1 MPFLGGVQREISQWR
16 SVESVSL
23 RRKIFCVIQTDHVS
37 CVWIITLFKALYSS
51 SIANINDIRWAE
63 TWNCSICSILFLVG
77 LPFFILTPK
86 HSPFK
91 RGFFCN
97 DESIRY
103 PLKED
108 TISYQLLGGVMIPF
122 TLIVVSQEYSS
133 TTKASYLAFGQHVWL
148 FFSPHF
154 GSFSSDRMWRVPFCL
169 PVTRQEPVFG
179 DQVYFMSL
187 QSCGEL
193 RVWSCCQSVSDGH
206 SQILHWSFEAKLPGC
221 MQPSVGSYQL
231 QSWWIHRELHLQRGW
246 ISGGWSQVKILSTN
260 QMKPIWFNVVW
271 LLQCICPII
280 FCTV

>member
-133 TTKASYLAFGQHVWL
+133 TTKASYFAFGQHVWL
-148 FFSPHF
+148 FFPQI
-154 GSFSSDRMWRVPFCL
+154 V
-169 PVTRQEPVFG
+169 
-179 DQVYFMSL
+179 
-187 QSCGEL
+187 CGECL
-193 RVWSCCQSVSDGH
+193 SVYLSRVRNQSLGTKYISC
-206 SQILHWSFEAKLPGC
+206 LYKA
-221 MQPSVGSYQL
+221 VGSYVFGAAAS
-231 QSWWIHRELHLQRGW
+231 QSLTDIAKYSIGRLRPNFLAVCNPVWDRINCKAGGY
-246 ISGGWSQVKILSTN
+246 IVNFTCSGDEFLVDEAR
-260 QMKPIWFNVVW
+260 
-271 LLQCICPII
+271 
-280 FCTV
+280 

>member
-133 TTKASYLAFGQHVWL
+133 TTKASYFAFGQHVWL
-148 FFSPHF
+148 FFPPTLIFFLRSYVESAFLFTCHASGTSLWGPSIFHVF
-154 GSFSSDRMWRVPFCL
+154 TKLWGATCLELLPASLWR
-169 PVTRQEPVFG
+169 T
-179 DQVYFMSL
+179 
-187 QSCGEL
+187 
-193 RVWSCCQSVSDGH
+193 
-206 SQILHWSFEAKLPGC
+206 
-221 MQPSVGSYQL
+221 
-231 QSWWIHRELHLQRGW
+231 
-246 ISGGWSQVKILSTN
+246 
-260 QMKPIWFNVVW
+260 
-271 LLQCICPII
+271 
-280 FCTV
+280 